1 MEVRSGD
8 KSVRLIN
15 KFDTGDRASSHLTNS
30 KDHYSSIVGF
40 QDRQTSRNRPALQTL
55 RDADKLASGKKN

>member
-1 MEVRSGD
+1 MEIRTGD

-15 KFDTGDRASSHLTNS
+15 KFGKEDRAFSQLTKS

-40 QDRQTSRNRPALQTL
+40 KDRQTSRNRPALQTL
-55 RDADKLASGKKN
+55 RDADKLVSGKKN